1 MANFLRSAFFL
12 LILANL
18 LFLAWGQGFFG
29 TTVGGHEPQRLATQ
43 LAPEKL
49 HVTEL
54 APQPAAPPPPVE
66 VCRLV
71 SGLKL
76 AEAQRLQ
83 AQAQSDE
90 KSANLKFVVKPQ
102 VAPSGYWV
110 FIPPFANKA
119 AADKKMT
126 ELKKLGIADLYLMVD
141 EGADKLA
148 ISLGM
153 FSSEQAANEFLHTLT
168 KRGVTSVK
176 MQPRSK
182 PEEKAQLEVHGPQD
196 LLLAR
201 IPELLAGSAE
211 TSVSE
216 CSGNN

>member
-1 MANFLRSAFFL
+1 MATFLRSAFIL

-29 TTVGGHEPQRLATQ
+29 TTEDGREPQRLANQ

-49 HVTEL
+49 RVTEL

-66 VCRLV
+66 ACRLV

-83 AQAQSDE
+83 AQAQSDG
-90 KSANLKFVVKPQ
+90 KSANLKFVVRPLE
-102 VAPSGYWV
+102 APSGFWV

-119 AADKKMT
+119 AADKKMA
-126 ELKKLGIADLYLMVD
+126 ELKQLGIADLYLMAD

-153 FSSEQAANEFLHTLT
+153 FSSEQAANEFLHALT
-168 KRGVTSVK
+168 KRGVKSAK

-182 PEEKAQLEVHGPQD
+182 PAEKAQLEARGPHD
-196 LLLAR
+196 LLLTR
-201 IPELLAGSAE
+201 LPELLAGSTEA
-211 TSVSE
+211 SVGE
-216 CSGNN
+216 CSGSN